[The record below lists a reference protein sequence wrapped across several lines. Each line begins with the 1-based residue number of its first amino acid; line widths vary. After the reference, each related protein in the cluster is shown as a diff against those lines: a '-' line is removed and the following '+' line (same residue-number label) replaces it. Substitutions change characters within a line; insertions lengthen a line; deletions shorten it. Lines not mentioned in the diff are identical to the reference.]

1 MTLPRGWLSEVT
13 VTVLWGAARPATT
26 MPPSGLTRTIS
37 KLGLTTCGGEAEVD
51 AEDPVPP
58 VAADTVVVAPV
69 VVAAD
74 PVAAD
79 PVAAEGALAEA
90 AEAVSPV
97 EPDAVPLVVVAADG
111 CVVVPVCAAVPL
123 LAAVVAVAE
132 DAWLPD

>member
-74 PVAAD
+74 PVAA
-79 PVAAEGALAEA
+79 EGALAEA

-123 LAAVVAVAE
+123 LAA
-132 DAWLPD
+132 